1 SIERMMELAERFP
14 NESGLRERILNQ
26 GAREALLTM
35 SSDWPLLL
43 RSGQSSSFARHQIE
57 ESVGNFTRIYE
68 MLCANTVDT
77 EWLTS
82 LEKKNNLFPE
92 INYRVFA
99 RKR

>member
-1 SIERMMELAERFP
+1 MVELVDRFP
-14 NESGLRERILNQ
+14 NETGLRERILNQ

-43 RSGQSSSFARHQIE
+43 RSGQSASFARRQIE
-57 ESVGNFTRIYE
+57 DSISNFTRIYE

-82 LEKKNNLFPE
+82 LEKRNNLFPE